1 MLDSLIFVCEFCG
14 GSEETDGVEEDEEYG
29 GGAEPAEA
37 EEERTVE
44 GETEFAEVG
53 ELVAKEFLIDHQPTK
68 SEQMKPPMGRQML
81 EER

>member
-29 GGAEPAEA
+29 GGAEPAKA

-53 ELVAKEFLIDHQPTK
+53 ELVAKEFLID
-68 SEQMKPPMGRQML
+68 PPAD
-81 EER
+81 EE